1 MKTLFLISTITLL
14 ISCQKTISQETT
26 EQIKKN
32 ETFWK
37 NRNIMITKNEIDREY
52 PIKKDA
58 VISDKRSNAIY
69 IHSSGV
75 QFEVLIDDV
84 LLYNFKGEAS
94 MHQGGAMGLHEINP
108 LMLSSGIHE
117 VKVRIY
123 PEYGKKVFGEG
134 GSMLLTFQYYPYNN
148 LKEVTYNLSA
158 NGSSGISLDQESE
171 YWKDE
176 EGDYRLGTYIKG
188 HYEPKEPLKLK
199 GLPMYEWRSNF
210 EAEVPFD
217 LIGWRNSINLKKENQ
232 ETKSLQKELLLEYK
246 NIYEIIKN
254 KEIDKFLGIIKER
267 EAIVSQTLYYGTK
280 ENKLRDEE
288 FVKLLQ
294 NNDYEIEPI
303 FEESLHMDF
312 QGYGKLVT
320 FLHKADKEGVIR
332 LKNKKNPD
340 EVIYLDFLFQ
350 RKLKNGKLS
359 II

>member
-1 MKTLFLISTITLL
+1 M
-14 ISCQKTISQETT
+14 
-26 EQIKKN
+26 
-32 ETFWK
+32 
-37 NRNIMITKNEIDREY
+37 
-52 PIKKDA
+52 
-58 VISDKRSNAIY
+58 
-69 IHSSGV
+69 SGV
-75 QFEVLIDDV
+75 
-84 LLYNFKGEAS
+84 LL
-94 MHQGGAMGLHEINP
+94 
-108 LMLSSGIHE
+108 
-117 VKVRIY
+117 
-123 PEYGKKVFGEG
+123 
-134 GSMLLTFQYYPYNN
+134 
-148 LKEVTYNLSA
+148 LK
-158 NGSSGISLDQESE
+158 Q
-171 YWKDE
+171 KF
-176 EGDYRLGTYIKG
+176 
-188 HYEPKEPLKLK
+188 H
-199 GLPMYEWRSNF
+199 
-210 EAEVPFD
+210 